1 MNLFFKIEIQQLV
14 VLIWKNEKLTKG
26 FNANM
31 ALIFFALTLRL
42 ICWLQLDLPP
52 AGEQPHKKPMKD
64 LVRYFTTFFL
74 YRWQDQRERP
84 LVKSS
89 LSATFGDTLAANA
102 ASIAAATVGE
112 SSPRYGH

>member
-1 MNLFFKIEIQQLV
+1 
-14 VLIWKNEKLTKG
+14 
-26 FNANM
+26 M

-52 AGEQPHKKPMKD
+52 AGEQPKKKPLKD
-64 LVRYFTTFFL
+64 LDSKVHNVFL

>member
-1 MNLFFKIEIQQLV
+1 MQIQQTYGLHFFCAN
-14 VLIWKNEKLTKG
+14 LEADLLAPPRCASCWEAALEKTDERSSQV
-26 FNANM
+26 FHN
-31 ALIFFALTLRL
+31 
-42 ICWLQLDLPP
+42 
-52 AGEQPHKKPMKD
+52 
-64 LVRYFTTFFL
+64 VFL

-112 SSPRYGH
+112 SSPRFGH